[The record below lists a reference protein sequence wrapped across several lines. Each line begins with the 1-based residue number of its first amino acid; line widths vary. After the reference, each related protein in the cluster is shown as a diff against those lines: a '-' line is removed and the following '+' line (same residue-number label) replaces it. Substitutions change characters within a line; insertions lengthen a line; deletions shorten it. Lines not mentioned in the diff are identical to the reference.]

1 MPIST
6 DWKHLG
12 GALEN
17 GVRELL
23 DEMIDGAITEL
34 DGPIRDAGAML
45 AIAARRGRQ
54 DLVAEVQDQLALIVL
69 EKELRLRT
77 GGAELFDK
85 LLGMGLNALVNGAIG
100 GLGAL
105 RTS

>member
-12 GALEN
+12 DTLQE
-17 GVRELL
+17 GVRDIL
-23 DEMIDGAITEL
+23 DELIDGSIEEL
-34 DGPIRDAGAML
+34 DGPIREAGQLL

-54 DLVAEVQDQLALIVL
+54 DLILEVQDQLAMIVL
-69 EKELRLRT
+69 EKELSLRS
-77 GGAELFDK
+77 GGFELLDR
-85 LLGMGLNALVNGAIG
+85 LLGIGIAALVNGAIG

-105 RTS
+105 RSS